1 MEGERIYNSPILKF
15 ARTRTKMLSRSQR
28 FKDGASGIETSKG
41 DVVTAP
47 VELDVLL
54 LEGQKDNQ
62 STNSDGAGEG

>member
-1 MEGERIYNSPILKF
+1 
-15 ARTRTKMLSRSQR
+15 MLSRSQR